1 MPDAMV
7 PSCPYLSVRRSDPT
21 CEASGTMFRWQG
33 ASILLWTRGRLGRVS
48 ESEPSYVRPVTLDW
62 RKRLVRQ
69 DQNGVRGGSRS
80 FSMRDGA
87 HESRRVKDGA
97 HPQPLEPF
105 LIDRVSPMRPTLV
118 VSEPR
123 GTGMAQGVED
133 AGGSERQAVTAWI
146 GPRERAYLT
155 RKGADFRLVFLG
167 RESRARPH
175 PGGG

>member
-1 MPDAMV
+1 M

-33 ASILLWTRGRLGRVS
+33 ASILLWTRGSSGRVS
-48 ESEPSYVRPVTLDW
+48 GSEPSYVRPVRLNW
-62 RKRLVRQ
+62 RKRLTRQ
-69 DQNGVRGGSRS
+69 NQNGMRGGSRNHGV
-80 FSMRDGA
+80 RDGI
-87 HESRRVKDGA
+87 HSHRRVTDGT
-97 HPQPLEPF
+97 HSRTLESF

-146 GPRERAYLT
+146 GPRERAYPMSTPVWSWALPAGLP
-155 RKGADFRLVFLG
+155 RS
-167 RESRARPH
+167 REPCSPA
-175 PGGG
+175 PG

>member
-1 MPDAMV
+1 MPR
-7 PSCPYLSVRRSDPT
+7 CPYPSVRRSDPT

-33 ASILLWTRGRLGRVS
+33 ASILLWTRGSSGRVS
-48 ESEPSYVRPVTLDW
+48 ESESSYVRPVRINR
-62 RKRLVRQ
+62 RKRLTRRN
-69 DQNGVRGGSRS
+69 QNGTRGGSRNHGV
-80 FSMRDGA
+80 RDGI
-87 HESRRVKDGA
+87 HSPRRVTDGA
-97 HPQPLEPF
+97 HPRTLESF

-123 GTGMAQGVED
+123 GTGTAQGVKD

-146 GPRERAYLT
+146 GPRERAYPT